1 MSKRPAERAAGRLV
15 PVPEP
20 FNPGDTEE
28 IHELYVG
35 LVRLVLRI
43 RAFADDLATHATVE
57 G

>member
-35 LVRLVLRI
+35 HVRLVLRI